1 MRQTLNKDGYMELL
15 TLEEA
20 AQIMKVSVQTV
31 RRMVTSGEI
40 PSVKIRGQYRIRKV
54 DLEAYINK
62 QL

>member
-1 MRQTLNKDGYMELL
+1 MELL

-40 PSVKIRGQYRIRKV
+40 PSVKIRGQYRIRRV